1 MSYFK
6 TWEQL
11 KLAFE
16 KESGRKKPSE
26 SFMGVFRKPSGL
38 EDATKKLDDAI
49 RKADQSSLDK
59 AEKDFLTKK
68 TNYMKVLQK
77 SMNDEKQTAI
87 KDAIKKLDE
96 GLNKIHHDFL
106 RDKVN
111 ALSGTVTKDMQA
123 LDRELGNVCST
134 LKKNLGDLDGYVS
147 WLTRT
152 KAQLEFNAGTKNIKE
167 FKSTVDSHKKAT
179 ETFAKTAKG
188 AIDLATKTAK
198 GFNDCAKAWSS
209 GGFIKGT
216 NSNSTVDQLW
226 ESISEKMKDAN
237 EDTLSIQ
244 GVIRDGE
251 KGNKEVVTMQANLAK
266 SLKS

>member
-68 TNYMKVLQK
+68 TNYIKVLQK
-77 SMNDEKQTAI
+77 SMNDEKLTAI
-87 KDAIKKLDE
+87 KEAIKKLDE
-96 GLNKIHHDFL
+96 GLDKIHHDFL

-123 LDRELGNVCST
+123 LDSELGNTCST
-134 LKKNLGDLDGYVS
+134 LENNLADLDGYVGR
-147 WLTRT
+147 LART
-152 KAQLEFNAGTKNIKE
+152 KAQLEFTAGTKNIKD
-167 FKSTVDSHKKAT
+167 FKSTADVHKKAT

-188 AIDLATKTAK
+188 AIDLATKAAK
-198 GFNDCAKAWSS
+198 RVDDCENALKLA
-209 GGFIKGT
+209 GLADGT
-216 NSNSTVDQLW
+216 NANAKVTELW
-226 ESISEKMKDAN
+226 KSIKAKDVKA
-237 EDTLSIQ
+237 Q
-244 GVIRDGE
+244 GLTKSIRDVIEQSKQGI
-251 KGNKEVVTMQANLAK
+251 KEIAAVQANLAK